1 MSTQNTPLQNTKNGP
16 IAIKAEDQQQSTLN
30 QQLQSIDWD
39 SEQQLISSLAKLQ
52 ELESKIHELRSLL
65 PDRLLAP
72 LNPIINPRRLS
83 PASFPSANTI
93 PRNPQALSA
102 LLRKSAVEGVAEINS
117 FKELWTSAD
126 MASIWHRVD
135 EKLAETKGAF
145 PQDGAVGVWR
155 VEYADLLREA
165 DEQEKKDGKGGGGGR
180 EVVEEVDDEAQFP
193 ASVYGTKEDTASPK
207 KIIESFQARGIPGF
221 RVASTRN
228 ESTIIVSLGL
238 AGLTFEIQEALTT
251 SETTTSSSSD
261 GTTST
266 SNATSTNRSLPEW
279 RVEARQNLP
288 LSKSAGAGA
297 GTGAS
302 RLENAIVSQLNSRA
316 RKWDLRFLLEL
327 ILSYADIRSLP
338 CKKCGQLTDSMAQLP
353 ILRRAVV
360 ASSAAGTAAEGGGSG
375 TGEGGSAAGTA
386 TGNGEGVV
394 WEGYHVGCI

>member
-1 MSTQNTPLQNTKNGP
+1 MSTQNPPLQNTKNGP
-16 IAIKAEDQQQSTLN
+16 IVIKAEDQQQF
-30 QQLQSIDWD
+30 QSIDWD
-39 SEQQLISSLAKLQ
+39 SERQLISSLAKLQ
-52 ELESKIHELRSLL
+52 ELESKVRPVPPLAFYLL
-65 PDRLLAP
+65 LLAP
-72 LNPIINPRRLS
+72 LNPIINPRRPSS
-83 PASFPSANTI
+83 PTTSFQSANTI

-117 FKELWTSAD
+117 FNELWTSAD

-155 VEYADLLREA
+155 VEYADLLNEL
-165 DEQEKKDGKGGGGGR
+165 DEQEKKDGKGGGGR
-180 EVVEEVDDEAQFP
+180 EVAEEVDDEAQFP

-221 RVASTRN
+221 RIASTRN

-251 SETTTSSSSD
+251 SDTTTSSSSSD

-297 GTGAS
+297 GAGAGTGAS

-316 RKWDLRFLLEL
+316 RKWDLRFLLVRCTQPP
-327 ILSYADIRSLP
+327 SFP
-338 CKKCGQLTDSMAQLP
+338 QL
-353 ILRRAVV
+353 LRRKEK
-360 ASSAAGTAAEGGGSG
+360 TD
-375 TGEGGSAAGTA
+375 
-386 TGNGEGVV
+386 
-394 WEGYHVGCI
+394 W

>member
-1 MSTQNTPLQNTKNGP
+1 
-16 IAIKAEDQQQSTLN
+16 
-30 QQLQSIDWD
+30 
-39 SEQQLISSLAKLQ
+39 
-52 ELESKIHELRSLL
+52 
-65 PDRLLAP
+65 
-72 LNPIINPRRLS
+72 
-83 PASFPSANTI
+83 
-93 PRNPQALSA
+93 
-102 LLRKSAVEGVAEINS
+102 
-117 FKELWTSAD
+117 

-207 KIIESFQARGIPGF
+207 KIIESFQAKGIPGF

-316 RKWDLRFLLEL
+316 RKWDLQFLLVRCPQPL
-327 ILSYADIRSLP
+327 LSP
-338 CKKCGQLTDSMAQLP
+338 
-353 ILRRAVV
+353 
-360 ASSAAGTAAEGGGSG
+360 
-375 TGEGGSAAGTA
+375 
-386 TGNGEGVV
+386 NF
-394 WEGYHVGCI
+394 

>member
-1 MSTQNTPLQNTKNGP
+1 
-16 IAIKAEDQQQSTLN
+16 
-30 QQLQSIDWD
+30 
-39 SEQQLISSLAKLQ
+39 
-52 ELESKIHELRSLL
+52 
-65 PDRLLAP
+65 
-72 LNPIINPRRLS
+72 
-83 PASFPSANTI
+83 
-93 PRNPQALSA
+93 
-102 LLRKSAVEGVAEINS
+102 
-117 FKELWTSAD
+117 

-155 VEYADLLREA
+155 VEYADLLREV
-165 DEQEKKDGKGGGGGR
+165 DEQEKKDGKVGGGR

-251 SETTTSSSSD
+251 SDTTTSSSSSD

-297 GTGAS
+297 GTGAGTGAS

-316 RKWDLRFLLEL
+316 RKWDLRFLLVRCPQTPFFPPTFEQKEE
-327 ILSYADIRSLP
+327 Y
-338 CKKCGQLTDSMAQLP
+338 
-353 ILRRAVV
+353 
-360 ASSAAGTAAEGGGSG
+360 
-375 TGEGGSAAGTA
+375 
-386 TGNGEGVV
+386 
-394 WEGYHVGCI
+394 